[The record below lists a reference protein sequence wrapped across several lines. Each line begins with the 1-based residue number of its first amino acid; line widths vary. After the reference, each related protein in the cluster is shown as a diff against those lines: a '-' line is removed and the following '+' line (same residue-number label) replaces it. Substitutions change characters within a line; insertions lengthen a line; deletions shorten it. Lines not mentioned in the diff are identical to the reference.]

1 MLRGYCVVGVRTDYS
16 IEKVPLEPFFF
27 FSLGWTLKLFAGD
40 LANRASISGSFNQGR
55 LRCVA
60 FVQLSVPD
68 PVLSFSVHLS
78 NTFLEQIHHAF

>member
-1 MLRGYCVVGVRTDYS
+1 MGVRTDYS
-16 IEKVPLEPFFF
+16 TEKVPLEPFFF
-27 FSLGWTLKLFAGD
+27 LEWTALKLFAGD

-60 FVQLSVPD
+60 FVQLPVPD
-68 PVLSFSVHLS
+68 PVPSFSVHLS